1 MTYFEE
7 QYLKIKFPKVSEEG
21 EIGFR
26 KAQLGAIHSI
36 ARHFSLYDTEP
47 ALVVMPTGSGKTA
60 VLALSPYLLNVK
72 RVLILSSSK
81 LVRGQITEEIKNLKT
96 LIKINAF
103 PDDIPLPSIKE
114 IESELSTIE
123 NWNELKDYNFTIG
136 IPKSL
141 TSSFKQGVFPP
152 TDLYDLILI
161 DESHHLPAKSWTA
174 LSDHFVNSKKIYFT
188 ATPFRRDKKE
198 IKGKL
203 IFSYPLSKAYED
215 KIFGKVG
222 YIPIKTE
229 GLEKSEKDLLIAKK
243 AEEVFKKDRQ
253 DGFEHFLMVRTK
265 HKKHANDLKKLYDD
279 NTDLNL
285 RLIHSDHTYSYI
297 KSSIKKLSDKELDG
311 IICVNMLAEGF
322 DFPSLKIGAIHEHH
336 KSLAVTLQFI
346 GRFARTNAPN
356 LGPAKFIAAENDI
369 VLGRKHLI
377 YQDGAIWSDLI
388 VNLSEEAI
396 QEIEDN
402 QEFVKQFVDKVEDK
416 SIDKVDL
423 SLSVLKPY
431 AHIKIFRIG
440 DIDIN
445 SELDIANQRII
456 FNQVDPENN
465 VSVFITV
472 DENKPKWIIG
482 DELKDQKYF
491 LYIIYYSKAND
502 LLFIHFSG
510 KKTNILY
517 EEILE
522 CFGVEEYDLIPKSD
536 IHKALYGLRD
546 MTFFN
551 IGLQSRAVQSGESYR
566 IISGSAA
573 HNRLTDSTGRMY
585 SNGHIQGSGVNAEGV
600 STTIGYSSG
609 SKVWSSEYI
618 NVKDFV
624 KFSNLIGGKINSK
637 VVVKTNTSIDN
648 IPIPIEIKKIPDGEQ
663 PTFGLFHD
671 TTYKDN
677 PLTKFSVDGTDVY
690 NKRLTDVDIEID
702 YTHKSDDEV
711 KFFLKGEGFEIPV
724 EFSIK
729 DGYKYLIDNEISF
742 LIHYGDD
749 TYIELLKYLT
759 DYPITF
765 QLTDLSTIANGNE
778 LLIRSQKAVFNSER
792 LEEIDWDSYKTDISK
807 EYKNQEK
814 GKRHVHDVLCEII
827 SNSKPTV
834 LIYDHGS
841 HEIAD
846 FVVFRESDRIIN
858 VEIHHVKAADNQ
870 KTGDR
875 VSYLYE
881 VCGQAE
887 KSLIWT
893 KSINVLKD
901 KINDRSLKK
910 DNEVKLLGTDNKIK
924 IGSKADL
931 DRMLASGKQFKFEI
945 FAVQPGLSKSNISEK
960 LSHLLASTDDYIISN
975 ANNEYLRVLC
985 SK

>member
-7 QYLKIKFPKVSEEG
+7 QCSKIRLPKISG
-21 EIGFR
+21 KNEIGFR
-26 KAQLGAIHSI
+26 KAQLGAIYSI
-36 ARHFSLYDTEP
+36 GRHFSLYDKEP

-60 VLALSPYLLNVK
+60 VLTLCPYLLGVK

-81 LVRGQITEEIKNLKT
+81 LVRGQITEEISNLKT
-96 LIKINAF
+96 LLKIRAF
-103 PDDIPLPSIKE
+103 PGDVLLPTIKE
-114 IESELSTIE
+114 VDSELSTTE
-123 NWNELKDYNFTIG
+123 DWKELEEFNFTVG

-141 TSSFKQGVFPP
+141 ASSFKNGVYPSV
-152 TDLYDLILI
+152 DLFDLILI
-161 DESHHLPAKSWTA
+161 DESHHLPAKTWTQIA
-174 LSDHFVNSKKIYFT
+174 DYFVDSKKIYFT

-198 IKGKL
+198 IDGKL
-203 IFSYPLSKAYED
+203 IYSYPLSKAYED

-222 YIPIKTE
+222 YIPIKTD
-229 GLEKSEKDLLIAKK
+229 GLERSQKDRLIAKK
-243 AEEVFKKDRQ
+243 AEEVFKKDRE

-265 HKKHANDLKKLYDD
+265 HKKHANELKKLYDE
-279 NTDLNL
+279 NTSLNL
-285 RLIHSDHTYSYI
+285 RLIHSDHSYSYI
-297 KSSIKKLSDKELDG
+297 KSSIKKLSDKKLDG

-346 GRFARTNAPN
+346 GRFARTNAEN

-377 YQDGAIWSDLI
+377 YQDGAVWSDLI
-388 VNLSEEAI
+388 INLSEDAI

-402 QEFVKQFVDKVEDK
+402 QEFVKGFVDKIEDQT
-416 SIDKVDL
+416 IDKKDL
-423 SLSVLKPY
+423 SLSVIKPY
-431 AHIKIFRIG
+431 SHIKIFRIQ
-440 DIDIN
+440 DIDID
-445 SELDIANQRII
+445 SELDIRNQKVI
-456 FNQVDPENN
+456 FNQLDTDNN
-465 VSVFITV
+465 VSVFVTV
-472 DENKPKWIIG
+472 EENKPKWIIG
-482 DELKDQKYF
+482 EELKDQKYF
-491 LYIIYYSKAND
+491 LYIIYYSKVND

-510 KKTNILY
+510 KKTKILY
-517 EEILE
+517 DEILE
-522 CFGVEEYDLIPKSD
+522 CFGVEQYDVIPKSD
-536 IHKALYGLRD
+536 IHKALHGLRE

-573 HNRLTDSTGRMY
+573 HNHLTDSAGRMY
-585 SNGHIQGSGVNAEGV
+585 SNGHIQGSGINAEGI

-609 SKVWSSEYI
+609 SKVWSSQYI

-624 KFSNLIGGKINSK
+624 AFSDLIGSKINSK

-648 IPIPIEIKKIPDGEQ
+648 IPIPIEISKIPKGEK
-663 PTFGLFHD
+663 PTFGMFHD
-671 TTYKDN
+671 STFKNN
-677 PLTKFSVDGTDVY
+677 PLTKFIIDGTEVY
-690 NKRLTDVDIEID
+690 SDRLTEVDILID
-702 YTHKSDDEV
+702 YSFNSDEGIR
-711 KFFLKGEGFEIPV
+711 FLLKGNQFEIPL

-729 DGYKYLIDNEISF
+729 DGCKYLIDNEISF

-749 TYIELLKYLT
+749 TYVELLKYLAN
-759 DYPITF
+759 YPITF
-765 QLTDLSTIANGNE
+765 QLTDLSTITNGNE
-778 LLIRSQKAVFNSER
+778 LLVRSQKAVFNPER
-792 LEEIDWDSYKTDISK
+792 LEEVDWDFYDTDISQ

-827 SNSKPTV
+827 SNSSPTV

-841 HEIAD
+841 HEVAD
-846 FVVFRESDRIIN
+846 FVVFHEHDRLIK
-858 VEIHHVKAADNQ
+858 VEIYHVKASDNQ

-893 KSINVLKD
+893 KSRHILKS
-901 KINDRSLKK
+901 KINDRLLNS
-910 DNEVKLLGTDNKIK
+910 DDEVQLLGSTDKIK
-924 IGSKADL
+924 IGTQNDL
-931 DRMLASGKQFKFEI
+931 DRMLNSGKQFKYEI
-945 FAVQPGLSKSNISEK
+945 FAVQPGLSKSNMSEK

-975 ANNEYLRVLC
+975 ANNENLRVLC

>member
-7 QYLKIKFPKVSEEG
+7 QYSKIQLPKISDENK
-21 EIGFR
+21 IGFR

-36 ARHFSLYDTEP
+36 GRHFSLYDTEP
-47 ALVVMPTGSGKTA
+47 ALIVMPTGSGKTA
-60 VLALSPYLLNVK
+60 VLTLCPYLLNVK
-72 RVLILSSSK
+72 RVLVLSSSK
-81 LVRGQITEEIKNLKT
+81 LVRGQIVSDIRNLRTLLKIK
-96 LIKINAF
+96 AF
-103 PDDIPLPSIKE
+103 PEDIPLPTIKE
-114 IESELSTIE
+114 IESEISTDE
-123 NWNELKDYNFTIG
+123 EWRELEDFNFTVG

-141 TSSFKQGVFPP
+141 ASSFKNGIYPSV
-152 TDLYDLILI
+152 DLFDLILV
-161 DESHHLPAKSWTA
+161 DESHHLPAKTWTQI
-174 LSDHFVNSKKIYFT
+174 SEHFINSKKVYFT

-222 YIPIKTE
+222 YIPIKAE
-229 GLEKSEKDLLIAKK
+229 GLERSQKDLLIAQK
-243 AEEVFKKDRQ
+243 AEEVFKKDRE
-253 DGFEHFLMVRTK
+253 DGFEHYLMVRTK
-265 HKKHANDLKKLYDD
+265 HKKHANELKKLYDD

-285 RLIHSDHTYSYI
+285 RLIHSDHSYSYI
-297 KSSIKKLSDKELDG
+297 TRSIKKLSEKELDG

-346 GRFARTNAPN
+346 GRFARTNAAN

-369 VLGRKHLI
+369 VFGRKHLI

-388 VNLSEEAI
+388 INLSEEAI

-402 QEFVKQFVDKVEDK
+402 QEFVKQFIDKVEDQN
-416 SIDKVDL
+416 IDKIDL

-431 AHIKIFRIG
+431 AHIKIFRIQNIE
-440 DIDIN
+440 ID
-445 SELDIANQRII
+445 SELDIGNQKII
-456 FNQVDPENN
+456 FNQLDTENN

-472 DENKPKWIIG
+472 EENKPKWIIG

-491 LYIIYYSKAND
+491 LYILYYSKANN

-510 KKTNILY
+510 KKTTVLY

-522 CFGVEEYDLIPKSD
+522 CFGVDEYDLIPKSD

-585 SNGHIQGSGVNAEGV
+585 SNGHIQGSGINAEGI

-609 SKVWSSEYI
+609 SKVWSSQYI

-624 KFSNLIGGKINSK
+624 AFSDLIGGKINSK
-637 VVVKTNTSIDN
+637 VIVKTNTSIDN
-648 IPIPIEIKKIPDGEQ
+648 IPIPKEINKIPEGEK
-663 PTFGLFHD
+663 PTFGMFHD
-671 TTYKDN
+671 STYKDS
-677 PLTKFSVDGTDVY
+677 PITKFIIDGTEVY
-690 NKRLTDVDIEID
+690 NNRLTDVDILVD
-702 YTHKSDDEV
+702 YTYKSDEAIR
-711 KFFLKGEGFEIPV
+711 FSLKGDKFEAPL

-729 DGYKYLIDNEISF
+729 DGYKYLIDNELSF

-749 TYIELLKYLT
+749 TYVELLKYLT
-759 DYPITF
+759 NYPITF
-765 QLTDLSTIANGNE
+765 QLTDLSTIINGNE
-778 LLIRSQKAVFNSER
+778 LLIRSQKAVFNPER
-792 LEEIDWDSYKTDISK
+792 LESIDWDSFKTDISQ
-807 EYKNQEK
+807 EYKNQED

-827 SNSKPTV
+827 TNTKPTV

-846 FVVFRESDRIIN
+846 FVVFHEYDRIIK
-858 VEIHHVKAADNQ
+858 VEIHHVKASDNQ

-893 KSINVLKD
+893 KSINVLKS
-901 KINDRSLKK
+901 KIIARLQNE
-910 DNEVKLLGTDNKIK
+910 DNEVQLLGTTNKIK
-924 IGSKADL
+924 IGSQNDL
-931 DRMLASGKQFKFEI
+931 NRMLDSGKQFKFEI
-945 FAVQPGLSKSNISEK
+945 FAVQPGLSKSNITEK